1 MLTARPESS
10 QSSRRDA
17 WVEINL
23 SNLESNIATV
33 HSWLQHASASNS
45 PARLMGVIK
54 SDAYG
59 HGALAVGEVLA
70 ASGAAWLAV
79 ASVDEGC
86 QLRSGGIKLPIL
98 VLSPTPS
105 WAIST
110 ALKNNLDLTVTSFH
124 QLNELVDQVRKQEK
138 PTGVHLKI
146 DTGMHRLGFAK
157 KAIPELI
164 DQLNLFPQMKL
175 VSIFSHLA
183 KADDLECTRAQNE
196 AFEDVLAMFAKAGR
210 TPEFV
215 HIASSEASRRFPFA
229 HHDMVRVGINLFGLE
244 ACEISQDLVPVLAL
258 RGRINQ
264 ISTIGKGESVGYG
277 LTWTAERETKLAV
290 IPIGYGDG
298 VDRRLSNRMR
308 GLLSGRVVP
317 QVGRISMD
325 QMIFDVTDVAHAE
338 EGDVITLIGSELGSD
353 RGQGRTR
360 SGSGNTT
367 ITLAEWAQSLGT
379 ITYELAC
386 RLRIRLPR
394 IYTRSSSTVLPG
406 ALKSNSGRK

>member
-1 MLTARPESS
+1 MLTVKPESS

-33 HSWLQHASASNS
+33 HSWLQQVSGRSS

-59 HGALAVGEVLA
+59 HGALVVGEVLA

-110 ALKNNLDLTVTSFH
+110 ALKHNLDLTITSFN
-124 QLNELVDQVRKQEK
+124 QLNELISQMGKQEK
-138 PTGVHLKI
+138 PVGVHLKI
-146 DTGMHRLGFAK
+146 DTGMHRLGFSK
-157 KAIPELI
+157 NAIPKLI
-164 DQLNLFPQMKL
+164 DQLKLYPQMKL

-196 AFEDVLAMFAKAGR
+196 TFENVLTMFAKAGR
-210 TPEFV
+210 APDFV
-215 HIASSEASRRFPFA
+215 HIASSEASRRFAFA

-244 ACEISQDLVPVLAL
+244 ACEVAPDLAPVLAL

-264 ISTIGKGESVGYG
+264 TSTIGKGESVGYG
-277 LTWTAERETKLAV
+277 LTWTAQRETKLAV
-290 IPIGYGDG
+290 VPIGYGDG

-308 GLLSGRVVP
+308 GLLSGQVVP

-325 QMIFDVTDVAHAE
+325 QMMFDITDVAHAE

-353 RGQGRTR
+353 RGQARR
-360 SGSGNTT
+360 QSRQAKTT
-367 ITLAEWAQSLGT
+367 ITLAEWAQTLGT

-394 IYTRSSSTVLPG
+394 IYTRSSSSVLPG
-406 ALKSNSGRK
+406 VLPSDAGSR